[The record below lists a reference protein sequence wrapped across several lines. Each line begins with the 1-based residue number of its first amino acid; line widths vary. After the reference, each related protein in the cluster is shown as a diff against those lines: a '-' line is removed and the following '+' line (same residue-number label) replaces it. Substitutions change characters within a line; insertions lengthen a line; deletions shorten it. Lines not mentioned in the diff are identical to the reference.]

1 MENKLNKFP
10 TPSDINNQSSI
21 SGSSDNN
28 DSYSLRGSGQ
38 DEEIVSSHVSNVTQN
53 IQPVAEVFGPQHKN
67 KLTKRQ

>member
-1 MENKLNKFP
+1 MEYKLNKFP

-38 DEEIVSSHVSNVTQN
+38 EEEIGSSHVSNVTQN
-53 IQPVAEVFGPQHKN
+53 IQPVAEVFEPQHNN
-67 KLTKRQ
+67 KFNKRQ